1 MSDET
6 RPAEEIRA
14 DLAAE
19 VPGRC
24 DCSWTEPHS
33 NPDCDFPW
41 REEQF
46 RASRQRLAD
55 DVQPLLRECAELRE
69 ERDRLSERL
78 ATHDEMRLAAY
89 AATERD
95 KARAELEALR
105 QRIAAQR

>member
-6 RPAEEIRA
+6 RPAEE
-14 DLAAE
+14 AAE
-19 VPGRC
+19 FL
-24 DCSWTEPHS
+24 TEADEGAVVEPRHV
-33 NPDCDFPW
+33 
-41 REEQF
+41 RIA
-46 RASRQRLAD
+46 RALVASE
-55 DVQPLLRECAELRE
+55 RECAELRE